1 MTTQYKVHGDTSTI
15 CDMSTNTFND
25 VDSLRF
31 LRMKI
36 MLSTHVCSC
45 QLLSE
50 PFRIQK
56 HGDNWSTVF
65 WIRITLAASMIA
77 GGEGTWLCFYENC
90 MLVQRRSF
98 ADNFDLPYKSK
109 EEVRVD
115 AALRASE
122 QTTNVS
128 MSSTRA

>member
-1 MTTQYKVHGDTSTI
+1 MFAAASCYRSRLESKSMVIIGALS
-15 CDMSTNTFND
+15 SGS
-25 VDSLRF
+25 VSL
-31 LRMKI
+31 
-36 MLSTHVCSC
+36 S
-45 QLLSE
+45 
-50 PFRIQK
+50 P
-56 HGDNWSTVF
+56 
-65 WIRITLAASMIA
+65 SMIA
-77 GGEGTWLCFYENC
+77 GGEGTWPCFYENC